1 MSNDIIEELKSALAK
16 HDWYYQFSDDYN
28 VYRSGHANADF
39 IYQLRMRAVSEGFGD
54 IAEEL
59 FNAAIPKR

>member
-1 MSNDIIEELKSALAK
+1 MNNSTLEELKSALAK
-16 HDWYYQFSDDYN
+16 HDWYYEFSDDYN
-28 VYRSGHANADF
+28 VYRSGQSNAEF